1 LKIQQRVEEKDT
13 TISNLEKQLGGSKS
27 ESVALLHQ
35 KEQQYNELKLEL
47 EKVILDMVNLY
58 ELKLELEKV
67 ILDMVNLYELKLELE
82 KVIFDMLNCTNLN

>member
-67 ILDMVNLYELKLELE
+67 IFDKLKLYNICLSTLIDSSE
-82 KVIFDMLNCTNLN
+82 IRI